1 MGNGSTVIG
10 LDGLA
15 LSSEVNGSHEAAML
29 NLAILI
35 IFPFAMVYAAC
46 SDLVSMTIANR
57 VSIGLVAIFPV
68 IALAMGLPL
77 SDIGLHF
84 GIALL
89 CLLVTFGFFA
99 AGWMGGGDAKLLAA
113 TALWFGPSADL
124 IEYLLLGTIYGG
136 ILTLGLLLSR
146 VMLAPVTGVFFIDR
160 LLDRD
165 TGIPYGIALG
175 GAGLTVYSNGAWME
189 TALRGLASSAY

>member
-1 MGNGSTVIG
+1 
-10 LDGLA
+10 
-15 LSSEVNGSHEAAML
+15 ML

-57 VSIGLVAIFPV
+57 ISIALVLVFPV

-77 SDIGLHF
+77 GDIGLHF
-84 GIALL
+84 GIGLL

-113 TALWFGPSADL
+113 TAIWFGPSADL
-124 IEYLLLGTIYGG
+124 VEYLLLGSIFGGVLTI
-136 ILTLGLLLSR
+136 GLLISR

-175 GAGLTVYSNGAWME
+175 AAGLTVYSNGGWMN
-189 TALRGLASSAY
+189 TALSGLARSPF